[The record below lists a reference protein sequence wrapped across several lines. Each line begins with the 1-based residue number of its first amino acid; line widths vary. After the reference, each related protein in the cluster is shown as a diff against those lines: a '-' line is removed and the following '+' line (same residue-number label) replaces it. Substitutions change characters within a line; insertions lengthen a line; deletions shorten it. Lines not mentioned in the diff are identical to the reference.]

1 MGSCNIAYS
10 IFFCVYFC
18 PFTKVTFEQVWIE
31 RSLARWNSGIS
42 HCYLECRNGCRPW
55 CAAFCVKWRDQ
66 KTDCSGSHGE
76 FCSEQVSAF
85 FDCSAIVP
93 SVSAGLG
100 FFFVCLFFSFLIFR
114 ESILC
119 LEMRSSGWEYKTTIT
134 GYKSFPAH
142 DSSGPFCLGLT
153 KALLFFKEMECVGH
167 FDLLF

>member
-1 MGSCNIAYS
+1 MGNSVLRK
-10 IFFCVYFC
+10 F
-18 PFTKVTFEQVWIE
+18 QL
-31 RSLARWNSGIS
+31 SLTVLQLFPQSQQAWG
-42 HCYLECRNGCRPW
+42 
-55 CAAFCVKWRDQ
+55 
-66 KTDCSGSHGE
+66 
-76 FCSEQVSAF
+76 
-85 FDCSAIVP
+85 
-93 SVSAGLG
+93 
-100 FFFVCLFFSFLIFR
+100 FFVCLFFSFLIFR